1 MTTAE
6 ARPVGYE
13 RNVVTKGDGFSGR
26 VPNGDEAFSSVSA
39 AFSTLFC
46 ISEPSGVMASS
57 RKSHR
62 KTRGVRGAKSSAT
75 TSYVSV
81 SFSNARK

>member
-6 ARPVGYE
+6 ARPAGYE
-13 RNVVTKGDGFSGR
+13 RNVVTKGDG
-26 VPNGDEAFSSVSA
+26 DEASSSVSA
-39 AFSTLFC
+39 AFSTLVC